1 MSDSERNN
9 YDGRGSRSHSK
20 SRSHSHRRTSHSRFY
35 TPDYRRRRSRSHSPM
50 CNRRRHNGSRA
61 NPDQNSCV
69 SVFGLSLYTMER
81 YIREVFSCYGFLS
94 GVNRI
99 CFFLFCLHRGFKKGR
114 MDHANS
120 MELDGRRKWV
130 ECSITKRA
138 YTPTPGRISYHR
150 ETIWPRNG
158 TEQGISLYS
167 AISSPFDYSESRQIA
182 KFWRAASKYSACS
195 KAVKSP

>member
-138 YTPTPGRISYHR
+138 YTPTPGRISYHMCQVITMRMPRGR
-150 ETIWPRNG
+150 E
-158 TEQGISLYS
+158 YV
-167 AISSPFDYSESRQIA
+167 SRSQTTKICQA
-182 KFWRAASKYSACS
+182 WHRL
-195 KAVKSP
+195 